1 MYALL
6 HASELFDDT
15 DRVQRDLMLVNR
27 SLRSENTCVMVLS
40 SIVENVV
47 YA

>member
-1 MYALL
+1 MYAPLN
-6 HASELFDDT
+6 ASELFDDT

-27 SLRSENTCVMVLS
+27 SLRNENTCVMVLN